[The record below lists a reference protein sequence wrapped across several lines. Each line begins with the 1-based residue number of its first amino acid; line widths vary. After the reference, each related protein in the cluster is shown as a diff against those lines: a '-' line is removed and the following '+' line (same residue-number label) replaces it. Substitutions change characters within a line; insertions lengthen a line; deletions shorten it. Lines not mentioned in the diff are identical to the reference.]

1 MNKEFFARKKDID
14 ELQINKA
21 NASDVYTKEEV
32 INKIT
37 EKVSEIV
44 ADAPEDFD
52 TLKEMSDWINKHE
65 GSAAAMNTAIQ
76 SKVDK
81 EEGKSLI
88 SDLEIARLAD
98 VENYDDTKVKND
110 IAINRTTL
118 GTQCKNMLKLSHP
131 FGYKYTNAGG
141 TATWTFNNDYS
152 VSMVVNSQIS
162 SGVAIPISEVTLKK
176 GSYVYSVEGYSTPN
190 ITHTQLYSLN
200 VDGSWTWLANLSAI
214 ENKITVTE
222 ETTYSFRAY
231 RNSLVTVGVTETLYP
246 MLRSADITD
255 DTYEPYK
262 ENIDERLI
270 QNKSDIA
277 VNKTTLGYQ
286 CKNLFNPN
294 AVNWYQPTKTS
305 IAKDGTITST
315 ATSDSRSWSLAN
327 AEYFLTLP
335 AGKYIVKTITESLGE
350 NSISENIRG
359 YNESGSQVFEI
370 YPNIVG
376 TRITTFTI
384 DETATIGFMFKLITQ
399 TCKIMVYDAD
409 IIGDTYEPYQPSVK
423 EINAHIIDKTQKNL
437 LDVIN
442 TSQDIEGVTY
452 NVNSDKTI
460 TFSRVTAGNQSTFHL
475 NSKNAAFMPNKYAG
489 CLLSGC
495 TSGSNSTYGLV
506 AMYSNDGTNWANENW
521 NFTSPV
527 KILDYPYIN
536 IALIIRK
543 NTTVSNVTVKPMI
556 CTEADYNISTEYTPY
571 SPTNAELAD
580 RDSYSLSVSSKSTS
594 AAISYNGVPTLI
606 CLTPNTADSTAGGLY
621 MINSA
626 GAVVKLIEKTGV
638 VVAAASSSKTFTITN
653 NTTTVMDVCISR
665 CWGR

>member
-118 GTQCKNMLKLSHP
+118 GIQCKNLLKLSHP
-131 FGYKYTNAGG
+131 FGYKYTNAAG

-152 VSMVVNSQIS
+152 VSMVANSQIS
-162 SGVAIPISEVTLKK
+162 SGVAIPMSEVTLKK
-176 GSYVYSVEGYSTPN
+176 GTYLYSVEGYSTPN

-200 VDGSWTWLANLSAI
+200 ADGSWTWLANLSAI

-246 MLRSADITD
+246 MLRYADITD
-255 DTYEPYK
+255 STFEPYSD
-262 ENIDERLI
+262 NVDTRLI
-270 QNKSDIA
+270 KNKSDIA

-286 CKNLFNPN
+286 CKNLLKNN
-294 AVNWYQPTKTS
+294 AVTQTVNGVTFTVNDDKSVTLN
-305 IAKDGTITST
+305 GTST
-315 ATSDSRSWSLAN
+315 AQADFYLRGAWGSTSEILQKNKYIASIGVSQSSTFNGVVMHCINNTTSIGSSSCNYPSLAVN
-327 AEYFLTLP
+327 SAIT
-335 AGKYIVKTITESLGE
+335 AVYISVSKGYTFSNYKLYPM
-350 NSISENIRG
+350 IR
-359 YNESGSQVFEI
+359 Y
-370 YPNIVG
+370 
-376 TRITTFTI
+376 
-384 DETATIGFMFKLITQ
+384 
-399 TCKIMVYDAD
+399 AD
-409 IIGDTYEPYQPSVK
+409 IIDDTYEPYQPSVQ
-423 EINAHIIDKTQKNL
+423 EQ
-437 LDVIN
+437 
-442 TSQDIEGVTY
+442 
-452 NVNSDKTI
+452 
-460 TFSRVTAGNQSTFHL
+460 TA
-475 NSKNAAFMPNKYAG
+475 
-489 CLLSGC
+489 
-495 TSGSNSTYGLV
+495 
-506 AMYSNDGTNWANENW
+506 YS
-521 NFTSPV
+521 
-527 KILDYPYIN
+527 I
-536 IALIIRK
+536 
-543 NTTVSNVTVKPMI
+543 
-556 CTEADYNISTEYTPY
+556 
-571 SPTNAELAD
+571 
-580 RDSYSLSVSSKSTS
+580 SVSGKSTS

-626 GAVVKLIEKTGV
+626 GAVVKLIEKTSV
-638 VVAAASSSKTFTITN
+638 VVATNTANNTFTITN